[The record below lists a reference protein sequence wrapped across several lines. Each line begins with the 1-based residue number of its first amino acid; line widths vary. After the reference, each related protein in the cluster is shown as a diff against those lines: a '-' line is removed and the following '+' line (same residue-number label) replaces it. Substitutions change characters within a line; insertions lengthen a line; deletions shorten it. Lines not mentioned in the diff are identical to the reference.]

1 MQGIMKELYGDNFSQ
16 AAIDHMQVLDEQR
29 VSAAIRKAH
38 AKPESDIEAEAVT
51 VLFETLSFADLLDD
65 AEVINEMEQALLKLS
80 KHHDLALTEG
90 GRYPGVYK
98 LLAHHNA
105 SLRALVSILYNKIL
119 NSSFML
125 HFVLYQRDQAISADL
140 YLLESATFDLPVSEL
155 SYPSLTDCML
165 YAMPA

>member
-1 MQGIMKELYGDNFSQ
+1 MKELYGDNFSQ

-105 SLRALVSILYNKIL
+105 SLRALVSILHNLIL
-119 NSSFML
+119 NPYSCCILFCISF
-125 HFVLYQRDQAISADL
+125 
-140 YLLESATFDLPVSEL
+140 PK
-155 SYPSLTDCML
+155 PSLQTFITLRALHLIFLSVRC
-165 YAMPA
+165 PIQV